1 MEDLRSLSVSGEG
14 KLSNRLAI
22 AQVIAGL
29 MQDPTKLYNREKYR
43 LSIEDFPE
51 TLYRL
56 IFAAIEHLATNAMAK
71 INQLDIDQFWHEYP
85 GQYAIFTQSG
95 GPAYLSQAL
104 EIYDAEKFDYYYNL
118 LKKYSLVNC
127 LTENGI
133 DTRDIF
139 DPELVDPQQLAKA
152 REKFDNMTVDEILR
166 LEEIKLTTVKD
177 RFGNS
182 SDRVENTGGEG
193 LRELKEHFKKTPEM
207 GATLLSSKL
216 TTIVRGQR
224 RGCLFIESAPSG
236 TGKALPNS
244 SRLPTPSG
252 WTTVGAVKR
261 GDYLFDALG
270 RPTQVL
276 DVFPQGQKE
285 VFEVT
290 FADGRKV
297 RCCDEHLWSYNTP
310 GQKPYSRDAR
320 NFCTKT
326 LREIRDEGL
335 MTSDGAW
342 RVRVPMQKAVGY
354 PTRTHWLPPYV
365 LGLLLGD
372 GSLRMQATN
381 SGLTY
386 SSETSELPARIAD
399 IMGWTYKKNSE
410 YNYNWNFELSDAEK
424 SLMSNGR
431 NRMRNVSVAYALQ
444 ECPELIN
451 AYSHTKFIP
460 RQYLE
465 DSEEHRWDLLN
476 GLLDTDGSVGPK
488 GRVSYTTTSEQL
500 AQDVMELVYSLGMSA
515 TLRKVDTRKQRSC
528 YSIGIAAP
536 MALKQRLFTETRKKA
551 RLMAWCTGAG
561 QRRATHTVSGNAIVK
576 IESLGYTEEMTCF
589 LVDNDEHLFL
599 TDDFVVTHNSRRGN
613 GECCHLAVPEY
624 YNVQQQQWL
633 YTGNHE
639 RVLMIST
646 ELELAEC
653 QQMWLAFVSGV
664 SETHIKDG
672 RYEPGEEERVD
683 RAIKLIENANL
694 YFVSITNFDTD
705 DIVHIIR
712 KYVQLHQVGF
722 VFFDYL
728 GETLKIT
735 SSATRKSGVRDLRTD
750 QVLLALSQALK
761 DTAKTLG
768 IYIWTAS
775 QLSGNYKGE
784 TKELDATYL
793 RSAKSIADKV
803 DAGMIL
809 MPVREPDIPII
820 DSYCARGFDLRP
832 NFVIHV
838 YKVRAGSYQNIKVY
852 VYFDRGTCQITDCF
866 VTDQDGNILP
876 IRDTYIERVLD
887 DTKTD
892 NFAEAVGAPADSW
905 DEEDY

>member
-43 LSIEDFPE
+43 LSVEDFPE

-85 GQYAIFTQSG
+85 GQYEVFTQSG

-118 LKKYSLVNC
+118 LKKCSLVNS
-127 LTENGI
+127 LAGVGI
-133 DTRDIF
+133 DTRDIY
-139 DPELVDPQQLAKA
+139 DPDLVDPQQIAKT

-182 SDRVENTGGEG
+182 SDRVENVGGEG
-193 LRELKEHFKKTPEM
+193 LRELKERFKKTPEM
-207 GATLLSSKL
+207 GVALLSPKL

-236 TGKALPNS
+236 TGK
-244 SRLPTPSG
+244 
-252 WTTVGAVKR
+252 
-261 GDYLFDALG
+261 
-270 RPTQVL
+270 
-276 DVFPQGQKE
+276 
-285 VFEVT
+285 
-290 FADGRKV
+290 
-297 RCCDEHLWSYNTP
+297 
-310 GQKPYSRDAR
+310 
-320 NFCTKT
+320 
-326 LREIRDEGL
+326 
-335 MTSDGAW
+335 
-342 RVRVPMQKAVGY
+342 
-354 PTRTHWLPPYV
+354 
-365 LGLLLGD
+365 
-372 GSLRMQATN
+372 
-381 SGLTY
+381 
-386 SSETSELPARIAD
+386 
-399 IMGWTYKKNSE
+399 
-410 YNYNWNFELSDAEK
+410 
-424 SLMSNGR
+424 
-431 NRMRNVSVAYALQ
+431 
-444 ECPELIN
+444 
-451 AYSHTKFIP
+451 
-460 RQYLE
+460 
-465 DSEEHRWDLLN
+465 
-476 GLLDTDGSVGPK
+476 
-488 GRVSYTTTSEQL
+488 
-500 AQDVMELVYSLGMSA
+500 
-515 TLRKVDTRKQRSC
+515 
-528 YSIGIAAP
+528 
-536 MALKQRLFTETRKKA
+536 
-551 RLMAWCTGAG
+551 
-561 QRRATHTVSGNAIVK
+561 
-576 IESLGYTEEMTCF
+576 
-589 LVDNDEHLFL
+589 
-599 TDDFVVTHNSRRGN
+599 SRRGN

-624 YNVQQQQWL
+624 YNVQQQQWV

-672 RYEPGEEERVD
+672 RYEPDEEARVD
-683 RAIKLIENANL
+683 KAIKLIENANL

-735 SSATRKSGVRDLRTD
+735 SAATRKSGVRDLRTD

-775 QLSGNYKGE
+775 QLSGNYKSE

-809 MPVREPDIPII
+809 MPTREPDIPII

-852 VYFDRGTCQITDCF
+852 VYFDRGTCQMTDCF

-876 IRDTYIERVLD
+876 IKDTYIERVLD

-892 NFAEAVGAPADSW
+892 SFAEAVGASADSW
-905 DEEDY
+905 DEEDF